1 MINRI
6 NIRSTFMA
14 IKNKNDHSH
23 SEFLNYLSQVE
34 PSNNYRIPALA
45 QLSKDLG
52 VSIASLREQLEVAR
66 MLGLVEVRPKTGIR
80 RLKYTFQPAV
90 TQSLTYALTI
100 DPQAFNQFSDLRN
113 HIEATYW
120 YEAVS
125 KLTAEDLQ
133 KLKDLLERAESK
145 LKSHPI
151 QIPHEEHRELHLSIF
166 RRLNNPFVTGLL
178 EAYWEEYESI
188 GLNVYTDL
196 NYLEKVWMYHRKMVD
211 SLISGEYSAGYQAL
225 LDHTDLLLK
234 RSKPVQTQHF
244 E

>member
-1 MINRI
+1 
-6 NIRSTFMA
+6 MA
-14 IKNKNDHSH
+14 IKKKNEHAL
-23 SEFLNYLSQVE
+23 SEFLNYLSQVD

-45 QLSKDLG
+45 HLSKELG

-90 TQSLTYALTI
+90 TQSLAYALTI
-100 DPQAFNQFSDLRN
+100 DPQAFRHFSDLRN

-125 KLTAEDLQ
+125 RLTVEDLQ
-133 KLKDLLERAESK
+133 YLNDLLEKAEKK
-145 LKSHPI
+145 LKSHPV
-151 QIPHEEHRELHLSIF
+151 QLPHEEHRELHLCIF
-166 RRLNNPFVTGLL
+166 RRLNNPFVIGLL

-196 NYLEKVWMYHRKMVD
+196 IYLEKVWMYHRKMVV
-211 SLISGEYSAGYQAL
+211 SLINGEYAAGYQAL
-225 LDHTDLLLK
+225 LDHTDLLLQ
-234 RSKPVQTQHF
+234 RSKPLQTQQF

>member
-1 MINRI
+1 MPTKKKSANGL
-6 NIRSTFMA
+6 
-14 IKNKNDHSH
+14 
-23 SEFLNYLSQVE
+23 SEFLTYLSTVD

-45 QLSKDLG
+45 DLSKELG

-90 TQSLTYALTI
+90 KQSLSYALSI
-100 DPQAFNQFSDLRN
+100 NPQAFRHYSDHRN

-120 YEAVS
+120 YEAVAL
-125 KLTAEDLQ
+125 LTGEDIQYIQDLVLRAEK
-133 KLKDLLERAESK
+133 KLKNL
-145 LKSHPI
+145 PV
-151 QIPHEEHRELHLSIF
+151 QIPHDEHRELHLSIF
-166 RRLNNPFVTGLL
+166 RRLNNPFVSGLL

-196 NYLEKVWMYHRKMVD
+196 SYLEKVWMYHRKMVD
-211 SLISGEYSAGYQAL
+211 AIKSGEYAAGYQAL
-225 LDHTDLLLK
+225 LDHTDLLLQ
-234 RSKPVQTQHF
+234 RAKPVQTQQF

>member
-1 MINRI
+1 MP
-6 NIRSTFMA
+6 
-14 IKNKNDHSH
+14 IKKKTANGL
-23 SEFLNYLSQVE
+23 SEFLTYLSQVD

-45 QLSKDLG
+45 DLSKELG

-80 RLKYTFQPAV
+80 RLKYTFLPAV
-90 TQSLTYALTI
+90 KQSLSYALTI
-100 DPQAFNQFSDLRN
+100 NPQAFKHFSDLRN

-125 KLTAEDLQ
+125 QLTGEDIQYLQDLVQRAEK
-133 KLKDLLERAESK
+133 KLKNL
-145 LKSHPI
+145 PV

-166 RRLNNPFVTGLL
+166 RRMNNPFVMGLL
-178 EAYWEEYESI
+178 EAYWEEYEST

-196 NYLEKVWMYHRKMVD
+196 AYLEKVWMYHRKMVD
-211 SLISGEYSAGYQAL
+211 SIKSGEYASGFQAL
-225 LDHTDLLLK
+225 MDHTDLLFQ
-234 RSKPVQTQHF
+234 RAKPVQTQQF